1 MRAIHNIIA
10 VAKYESKTLFRSW
23 FFRIFSI
30 LSLVFVFF
38 YNFFAQ
44 TAVGFPNG
52 DMIALP
58 SLVPFTNLY
67 IINMAQA
74 VIAVFLASEFLK
86 QDKKLDTTEVVYMR
100 SITNAD
106 YVIGKTLG
114 NIWVFVMLN
123 VIALGMVAI
132 FNMASPYTRFNILP
146 YIYYFLLISIP
157 TLIFIMG
164 FSFFL
169 MSVIK
174 NQAVTFLVLLGYI
187 AATIFYL
194 QNKFHYIFDYM

>member
-38 YNFFAQ
+38 YNFATQ
-44 TAVGFPNG
+44 TGIGFPNS

-58 SLVPFTNLY
+58 SMIPFTNLY
-67 IINMAQA
+67 IINLAQA

-123 VIALGMVAI
+123 VVALGMVAV
-132 FNMASPYTRFNILP
+132 FNMASPYTR
-146 YIYYFLLISIP
+146 
-157 TLIFIMG
+157 
-164 FSFFL
+164 
-169 MSVIK
+169 
-174 NQAVTFLVLLGYI
+174 
-187 AATIFYL
+187 
-194 QNKFHYIFDYM
+194 